1 MIDASTD
8 RLIPLTQ
15 SEAVTAD
22 GDDDDME
29 AKPNSERENEERGLA

>member
-22 GDDDDME
+22 DDDME
-29 AKPNSERENEERGLA
+29 AKQTAKGRRGLA